1 MIPSLADRISSMQR
15 ALHNVII
22 PAIAPDNGLA
32 MEQAH
37 LMLAHLGLIA
47 EQADYTEPYEA
58 AELVALE
65 RLATA
70 LAQAA
75 GGGART
81 IAAAASLRAEL
92 ESGDAADAGRRRART
107 VALSSLVEGL
117 LDASGIDGDE
127 SFQAVSHDLII
138 AENRLSSTRDR
149 AWFRSTGFETG
160 DVSLPSLATM
170 LTPAQP

>member
-47 EQADYTEPYEA
+47 EQADYTELYEA

-75 GGGART
+75 GGGAQT
-81 IAAAASLRAEL
+81 IAAAATLRAEL
-92 ESGDAADAGRRRART
+92 ENRGTADAGARRTRT
-107 VALSSLVEGL
+107 VALSGLVERL
-117 LDASGIDGDE
+117 VDASGTDGDAD
-127 SFQAVSHDLII
+127 FLAVSHDLII
-138 AENRLSSTRDR
+138 ADNRLSSKRDR

-160 DVSLPSLATM
+160 DVALPSLATM
-170 LTPAQP
+170 FTPAQF